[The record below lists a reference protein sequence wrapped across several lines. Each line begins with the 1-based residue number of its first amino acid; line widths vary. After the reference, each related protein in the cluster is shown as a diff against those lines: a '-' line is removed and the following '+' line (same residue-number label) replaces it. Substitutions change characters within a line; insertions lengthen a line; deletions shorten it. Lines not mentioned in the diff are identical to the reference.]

1 MTARAVSVTLIL
13 TLALAG
19 LITIELLRELG
30 NDALLLLVVLG
41 GTVIWLLPGV
51 FALALPAGAFGV
63 VLLTHADPST
73 ANTDED
79 PKRET
84 VRLAVYALMLST
96 LTVGWLVP
104 LASRVATGTF
114 APYQGSAQAEQS
126 ELRPR
131 TLLLDELIARAG
143 SMPHGQEELLRRVA
157 WIAPSFLMPLFAGIL
172 VIVRPWWTNKAA
184 VTATVAVFLIS
195 VLAF

>member
-1 MTARAVSVTLIL
+1 MTARAFSVTLIL

-19 LITIELLRELG
+19 LITVELLRELG
-30 NDALLLLVVLG
+30 NGALLLLVVWG
-41 GTVIWLLPGV
+41 GTVIWLLPAV

-73 ANTDED
+73 GNTEED

-114 APYQGSAQAEQS
+114 APYQDSAQAEQP
-126 ELRPR
+126 EVRPR
-131 TLLLDELIARAG
+131 TLPLDELIARAG
-143 SMPHGQEELLRRVA
+143 SVPEGQEELLRRA
-157 WIAPSFLMPLFAGIL
+157 RRIAPSFLMPLFAGGL
-172 VIVRPWWTNKAA
+172 VIVRPRWTIKSA
-184 VTATVAVFLIS
+184 VTATVTVFLIS
-195 VLAF
+195 LLAF